1 MPMHKMNFRVNN
13 DGFLSSLLLINISEE
28 VLNVIVVTKTA
39 RQVWSFLEEQL
50 LLATPRI
57 SMFINSF

>member
-28 VLNVIVVTKTA
+28 VLNVILVAKTA
-39 RQVWSFLEEQL
+39 RQVWSFLEKQL
-50 LLATPRI
+50 LLAIPRI